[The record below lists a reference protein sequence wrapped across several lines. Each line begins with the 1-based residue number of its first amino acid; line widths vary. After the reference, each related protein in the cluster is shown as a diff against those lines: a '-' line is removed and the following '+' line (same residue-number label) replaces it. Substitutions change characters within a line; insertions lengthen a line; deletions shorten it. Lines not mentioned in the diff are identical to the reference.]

1 MLLLLISTVLFL
13 SPLLYLRY
21 CKEAFSA
28 PKNIVV
34 FSLLSI
40 VFLIMAFKYLSQKIQ
55 INAKVSAM
63 LLIFALYAFGS
74 AFYSVNPVISFRW
87 ALEFTFYAGLFAAV
101 VHISNGNKN
110 VYFGLLNIALL
121 SGLFV
126 SVIGIFQYFHLDFVF
141 RVSNFTGRIS
151 STLGN
156 ANFLGG
162 YLILLIP
169 VSMALFF
176 VVENLI
182 YKIIYAINT
191 ILLVVALFFSQT
203 LNAWIGLALGA
214 LVFGILFVI
223 YIPKYRKLIIISA
236 IVLISIASALVFSFK
251 PDEAIGK
258 LAKLGQFET
267 FSERGR
273 WIMWKSAVSM
283 IKDRPVNG
291 FGAGT
296 YRVRFTEYEAK
307 LLKTKEFTGY
317 PHIITKDA
325 HNDYLQIGSELGVL
339 GLLLLLLFI
348 GSVIFGAI
356 RNLSKEE
363 NDKKVIYIGLLCSLI
378 AFLVHMF
385 FNFPL
390 KIAPS
395 AVLFFTFLGLLAS
408 GYGVSETGFGT
419 NKIRAVIF
427 SLCLTLFLVSAP
439 LQMFLFLSNLKLGMA
454 IDSAGKKRVNY
465 ALQLAR
471 SSVVY
476 SDLAGNTIDLRS
488 HFYLGELNYRLL
500 QYKEAEEEFKKEVAL
515 NPYYPDARY
524 NLGLIQEINE
534 NYEEAYKNF
543 SLTLDIDP
551 SFEGVSEKIERV
563 GKKII
568 KH

>member
-1 MLLLLISTVLFL
+1 
-13 SPLLYLRY
+13 
-21 CKEAFSA
+21 
-28 PKNIVV
+28 
-34 FSLLSI
+34 
-40 VFLIMAFKYLSQKIQ
+40 
-55 INAKVSAM
+55 
-63 LLIFALYAFGS
+63 
-74 AFYSVNPVISFRW
+74 
-87 ALEFTFYAGLFAAV
+87 
-101 VHISNGNKN
+101 
-110 VYFGLLNIALL
+110 
-121 SGLFV
+121 
-126 SVIGIFQYFHLDFVF
+126 
-141 RVSNFTGRIS
+141 
-151 STLGN
+151 
-156 ANFLGG
+156 
-162 YLILLIP
+162 
-169 VSMALFF
+169 MALFF

-363 NDKKVIYIGLLCSLI
+363 NDKKVIYI

-439 LQMFLFLSNLKLGMA
+439 LQMFLFISNLKLGMA

>member
-1 MLLLLISTVLFL
+1 M
-13 SPLLYLRY
+13 
-21 CKEAFSA
+21 
-28 PKNIVV
+28 

-363 NDKKVIYIGLLCSLI
+363 
-378 AFLVHMF
+378 
-385 FNFPL
+385 
-390 KIAPS
+390 
-395 AVLFFTFLGLLAS
+395 
-408 GYGVSETGFGT
+408 
-419 NKIRAVIF
+419 
-427 SLCLTLFLVSAP
+427 
-439 LQMFLFLSNLKLGMA
+439 
-454 IDSAGKKRVNY
+454 
-465 ALQLAR
+465 
-471 SSVVY
+471 
-476 SDLAGNTIDLRS
+476 
-488 HFYLGELNYRLL
+488 
-500 QYKEAEEEFKKEVAL
+500 
-515 NPYYPDARY
+515 
-524 NLGLIQEINE
+524 
-534 NYEEAYKNF
+534 
-543 SLTLDIDP
+543 
-551 SFEGVSEKIERV
+551 
-563 GKKII
+563 
-568 KH
+568 

>member
-182 YKIIYAINT
+182 YKIIYPINT

-427 SLCLTLFLVSAP
+427 SLCL
-439 LQMFLFLSNLKLGMA
+439 FLFISNLKLGMA

>member
-439 LQMFLFLSNLKLGMA
+439 LQMFLFISNLKLGMA